1 MQRQALQRVIDRKL
15 LIKAARDK
23 GLDRTPEFLAEKR
36 RADEML
42 LAQAYARQQLAAIPV
57 PSDAQVEKFMADRAT
72 VYTDRQ
78 QLSLDQIRFVPPRD
92 IKALNALD
100 KDKSLDQVA
109 AHLTALGIKYERLP
123 AGLDTGNVPPQLMQA
138 INKLPPT
145 EPFVIPSQGFITV
158 NVITARKPVASDPM
172 EARAAAVRAWR
183 QEQFSDILQQQLTS
197 LRTTTKLDYQN
208 GFGPPGTPPAKPAA
222 AK

>member
-1 MQRQALQRVIDRKL
+1 
-15 LIKAARDK
+15 
-23 GLDRTPEFLAEKR
+23 
-36 RADEML
+36 ML

-123 AGLDTGNVPPQLMQA
+123 AGLDTVNVPPQLMQA
-138 INKLPPT
+138 INKLPAT

-158 NVITARKPVASDPM
+158 NVITGRKPVASDPL

-197 LRTTTKLDYQN
+197 LRTTTKVDYQN
-208 GFGPPGTPPAKPAA
+208 GFGPPGTPPTKPAA
-222 AK
+222 K

>member
-1 MQRQALQRVIDRKL
+1 MSILVIGATGKTG
-15 LIKAARDK
+15 AR
-23 GLDRTPEFLAEKR
+23 
-36 RADEML
+36 
-42 LAQAYARQQLAAIPV
+42 
-57 PSDAQVEKFMADRAT
+57 
-72 VYTDRQ
+72 
-78 QLSLDQIRFVPPRD
+78 
-92 IKALNALD
+92 
-100 KDKSLDQVA
+100 VA

-183 QEQFSDILQQQLTS
+183 RKVSRAIGRWS
-197 LRTTTKLDYQN
+197 GCRCSAMS
-208 GFGPPGTPPAKPAA
+208 TP
-222 AK
+222 